1 MKNYD
6 SLTSFFLNFF
16 GCAYFRREE
25 TMKREEKILLNIKII
40 IGQFN
45 ERSIIL
51 EIKLDASVVNIPIKS
66 VIIIYL

>member
-1 MKNYD
+1 
-6 SLTSFFLNFF
+6 
-16 GCAYFRREE
+16 
-25 TMKREEKILLNIKII
+25 MKREEIILLNIKII